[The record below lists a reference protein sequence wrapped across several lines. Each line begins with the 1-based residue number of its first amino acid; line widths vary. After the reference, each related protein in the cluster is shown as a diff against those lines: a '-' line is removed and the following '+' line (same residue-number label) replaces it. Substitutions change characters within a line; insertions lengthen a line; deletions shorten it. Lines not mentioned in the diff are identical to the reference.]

1 MKPRTA
7 RAFPAGRSRGRDQP
21 RPGRSPP
28 RTWRR
33 PQDGWPRLAGSRR
46 RPARQRSCGRNR
58 RTSGRR
64 ARRTAGDK
72 VGGGGRPDRCGLR
85 RECRRRRREPRCSGQ
100 APDCRRRGPRPPVYA
115 TAEDRRLP
123 TRPCARA
130 TDAAAGESHAAFG
143 APERRQPF
151 HIGSACPRASSKCPI
166 STYGGSSFASPGIP
180 CRSDDYRIVG
190 REGGL
195 DGALGHL
202 GSREVLVQL
211 GGPSVRASQ
220 VGAPFCSPQRRAART
235 DQSG

>member
-1 MKPRTA
+1 M
-7 RAFPAGRSRGRDQP
+7 AGRVWQVRDDGQLGSGRADVTVVPAAGRLGEP
-21 RPGRSPP
+21 RAKRSAAGSTRPVWTATRVSTKEERAAMFWTSAGLPPP
-28 RTWRR
+28 RAWSA
-33 PQDGWPRLAGSRR
+33 RLRHSR
-46 RPARQRSCGRNR
+46 N
-58 RTSGRR
+58 
-64 ARRTAGDK
+64 
-72 VGGGGRPDRCGLR
+72 
-85 RECRRRRREPRCSGQ
+85 
-100 APDCRRRGPRPPVYA
+100 
-115 TAEDRRLP
+115 RRLP

-166 STYGGSSFASPGIP
+166 STYGGSSFAPPGIP

-211 GGPSVRASQ
+211 GGPSVSASQ